1 MLTKKK
7 AARKKA
13 PVKKKTP
20 AKKQVKSTKK
30 KSATRKVP
38 SKKTKPKTKP
48 KAKPKTKPKAKPKA
62 KPKTKPKAKPKTKA
76 KTKAK
81 TKPKTKPKTKAKT
94 KAKAKLKTKAKAKLK
109 STKTARLGQP
119 KSTAAVPPALKPK
132 KVRLNATTRKIRDT
146 LIQNQNELLAIIR
159 SNQAIERNATEAIF
173 SNEIDLASD
182 LEGRE
187 MMFQL
192 TSRDR
197 SELKMIEEAIYK
209 INTGTYGI
217 CEACSKQISPKRLRI
232 LPLSTLCINCKE
244 SMEHL

>member
-1 MLTKKK
+1 VSKKKTLTKKK

-30 KSATRKVP
+30 KSAARKAP

-48 KAKPKTKPKAKPKA
+48 KAKPKTKPKTKPKA
-62 KPKTKPKAKPKTKA
+62 KPKTKPK
-76 KTKAK
+76 
-81 TKPKTKPKTKAKT
+81 
-94 KAKAKLKTKAKAKLK
+94 
-109 STKTARLGQP
+109 STKTARPAKLKP
-119 KSTAAVPPALKPK
+119 PTTAPPVPKPK
-132 KVRLNATTRKIRDT
+132 KVRLDATTTKIRDK
-146 LIQNQNELLAIIR
+146 LIQNQDELLAIIR
-159 SNQAIERNATEAIF
+159 SNQAIERNATEANF
-173 SNEIDLASD
+173 SNEIDLASN

-209 INTGTYGI
+209 IDTGTYGI
-217 CEACSKQISPKRLRI
+217 CEACAKPISSKRLRI
-232 LPLSTLCINCKE
+232 LPLSTLCIVCKE
-244 SMEHL
+244 SMEQS